1 MRSAD
6 SWRLLKLASALRL
19 LRDRQGQDLVEY
31 AMLAGFVAVAGGA
44 LIPWGATGP
53 ISSIFSKLSGFLVQ
67 LGGA

>member
-6 SWRLLKLASALRL
+6 SGRLLKLVSALEL
-19 LRDRQGQDLVEY
+19 LRNRQGQDLIEY

-53 ISSIFSKLSGFLVQ
+53 MSTIFSKISGFLVQ

>member
-1 MRSAD
+1 MRSAE

-19 LRDRQGQDLVEY
+19 LRNRQGQDLIEY

-53 ISSIFSKLSGFLVQ
+53 ISTIFSKLSGFLIQ